1 MKRSI
6 YIPFAV
12 LILLIS
18 GLAFSGCSGDSETAV
33 KTVSISEDELDPAVW
48 GKAYPI
54 QYKSY
59 MKNNESAKTDFGGSV
74 KESKF
79 VSEPEIKELFK
90 GYGFSKDYNEDRGHT
105 NALQDLLTTKRVN
118 EITPGSCLT
127 CKTPSVPKLM
137 KELGPAYYTTPVL
150 DLAKNVK
157 HPIAC
162 ADCHNPK
169 TMDLKITRP
178 TFVKAMKDRGI
189 DVSKASKNDM
199 RTYVC
204 AQCHVEY
211 YFKKDTKEVTFPWA
225 DGVEPNQ
232 IETYYNKINFS
243 DWEHPDSKAPM
254 RKVQH
259 PEFETWSTGTHGS
272 AGVSCSDCHMPYM
285 REDGKKYSSHWWTS
299 PLKTIDVSCQTCHKQ
314 DAKWLKDRVLN
325 TQSKTFN
332 MQKRASKLIAEA
344 HQAIKKSLENPA
356 TDQNKIKAAQS
367 LVVKA
372 QWYWDWVAAENS
384 RGFHNPAQAMDSL
397 ALAID
402 YAYQAKET
410 AAGSGI

>member
-1 MKRSI
+1 MKRST
-6 YIPFAV
+6 YIPLV
-12 LILLIS
+12 ILILLT
-18 GLAFSGCSGDSETAV
+18 LALSGCSGDSQTAV
-33 KTVSISEDELDPAVW
+33 KTASISEGELDPAVW
-48 GKAYPI
+48 GKIYPV

-59 MKNNESAKTDFGGSV
+59 MKNNEAEKTDFGGSV

-118 EITPGSCLT
+118 ETTPGSCLT

-137 KELGPAYYTTPVL
+137 KDLGPAYYTTPVKE
-150 DLAKNVK
+150 LAKNVK

-162 ADCHNPK
+162 ADCHDSK

-211 YFKKDTKEVTFPWA
+211 YFKKDTKEVIFPWTE
-225 DGVEPNQ
+225 GVEPNQ
-232 IETYYNKINFS
+232 IETYYNKINYS

-259 PEFETWSTGTHGS
+259 PEFETWSSGTHGS

-325 TQSKTFN
+325 TQTKTFN
-332 MQKRASKLIAEA
+332 MQQKAGKIIAEA

-356 TDQNKIKAAQS
+356 SDQNKIKAAQS

-384 RGFHNPAQAMDSL
+384 RGFHNPVQAMDSL
-397 ALAID
+397 GLAID

-410 AAGSGI
+410 AAGSSK